1 MDQPEYQDIINSQRA
16 FFASGA
22 TKTLA
27 FRREQLRKLRRMVTE
42 NETVLFSALRQ
53 DLHKPPFE
61 AYGGDIGSVLREI
74 DHSLAHLRSWMR
86 PKRVR
91 TPIVYFPAV
100 CSIVSEPYGVALIIG
115 PWNFPVQLILC
126 PLVGAIAAGNCA
138 VLKPSLAAPATSH
151 LLAKLIAEQFDPAF
165 LTVIEGGA
173 ETAQALLEHRFDS
186 IFYTGGTAVG
196 RLVMQAAAKYL
207 TPVTLELG
215 GKNPCIV
222 DQDIDIDVA
231 ARRIVWGKFFN
242 AGQSCVAVDYL
253 LVHRNVERELLS
265 RIQRQ
270 ITAFYGEDPSR
281 SPDYGRIINDHHLAR
296 LERLLDGATIA
307 AGGKID
313 RAQRYMAPTIVTGVS
328 MNDPVM
334 QDEIFGPILPV
345 IVYDDIRTAVALV
358 NSRPHPLALSVFS
371 RNASLLERVV
381 RGTRSGGVCIN
392 DTVIHQTIVQLPFG
406 GVGPSGIGRYH
417 GRESFE
423 TFSQKRSI
431 VERGFLFDIRLRYPP
446 YRDHLRLVKKIY

>member
-1 MDQPEYQDIINSQRA
+1 MDQLKFQDIISDQRI

-27 FRREQLRKLRRMVTE
+27 FRRDQLRKLRRMVAE

-61 AYGGDIGSVLREI
+61 AYGGDTGPVLREI
-74 DHSLAHLRSWMR
+74 DHALAHLRSWMR

-91 TPIVYFPAV
+91 TPVVYFPAA
-100 CSIVSEPYGVALIIG
+100 CSIVPEPYGVALIIG

-126 PLVGAIAAGNCA
+126 PLVGAMAAGNCA

-151 LLAKLIAEQFDPAF
+151 LLARLIADQFDPAF
-165 LTVIEGGA
+165 LTVVEGGA
-173 ETAQALLEHRFDS
+173 ETAQALLEHQFDS

-196 RLVMQAAAKYL
+196 RLVMQAAAKHL
-207 TPVTLELG
+207 TPITLELG

-222 DQDIDIDVA
+222 DRNIDIDVA

-253 LVHRNVERELLS
+253 LVHRDVEQELLF
-265 RIQRQ
+265 RMQNQ

-296 LERLLDGATIA
+296 LERLLEGATIA
-307 AGGKID
+307 AGGRID
-313 RAQRYMAPTIVTGVS
+313 RAQRYLAPTILTGVS

-334 QDEIFGPILPV
+334 QDEIFGPLLPM
-345 IVYDDIRTAVALV
+345 IVYDDISAAIALV
-358 NSRPHPLALSVFS
+358 NSKPHPLALSVFS
-371 RNASLLERVV
+371 RNASLVERVM
-381 RGTRSGGVCIN
+381 RETHSGGACVN
-392 DTVIHQTIVQLPFG
+392 DTVIQQTIVQLPFG
-406 GVGPSGIGRYH
+406 GVGASGIGRYH

-423 TFSQKRSI
+423 AFSQKRSI
-431 VERGFLFDIRLRYPP
+431 VKRGFLFDVRLRYPP